1 MSYVLSFLLVLQI
14 QMLLAMSLNMVL
26 GYSGMISMS
35 HAAFMGLGAY
45 AAALLAIN
53 LEVNILW
60 GFLLAIVLSG
70 IVAAIYGWVT
80 MRLEGDTYILVS
92 FSFQMVAL
100 ELMMRWSSLTKGVLG
115 LRGIPRP
122 EVFGVALTGL
132 PGYFALVTAISLPV
146 AAFMIY
152 LGRSQFGLAIRGI
165 REGARAMESL
175 GRDTLRMKVV
185 NFAVAGAVAGL
196 AGGMYASFLRFT
208 HPGDYNLGVS
218 ILLLTYVLVGG
229 IGNAWGAIAGTAV
242 LVLMPQVLGFIPSIP
257 NSLEGPLQAML
268 YGVVLMLVIWFKPAG
283 LIPERPVVLAGK
295 GGAQ

>member
-1 MSYVLSFLLVLQI
+1 
-14 QMLLAMSLNMVL
+14 
-26 GYSGMISMS
+26 
-35 HAAFMGLGAY
+35 
-45 AAALLAIN
+45 
-53 LEVNILW
+53 
-60 GFLLAIVLSG
+60 
-70 IVAAIYGWVT
+70 
-80 MRLEGDTYILVS
+80 MRLAGDTYSLGA
-92 FSFQMVAL
+92 FSFQIVAR

-268 YGVVLMLVIWFKPAG
+268 YGIVLMLVIWFKPAG
-283 LIPERPVVLAGK
+283 LIPERAVVLAGK

>member
-53 LEVNILW
+53 FEVNILW

-132 PGYFALVTAISLPV
+132 PGYFLSLIHISEP
-146 AAFMIY
+146 
-152 LGRSQFGLAIRGI
+152 
-165 REGARAMESL
+165 
-175 GRDTLRMKVV
+175 T
-185 NFAVAGAVAGL
+185 
-196 AGGMYASFLRFT
+196 
-208 HPGDYNLGVS
+208 
-218 ILLLTYVLVGG
+218 
-229 IGNAWGAIAGTAV
+229 
-242 LVLMPQVLGFIPSIP
+242 
-257 NSLEGPLQAML
+257 
-268 YGVVLMLVIWFKPAG
+268 
-283 LIPERPVVLAGK
+283 RPY
-295 GGAQ
+295 